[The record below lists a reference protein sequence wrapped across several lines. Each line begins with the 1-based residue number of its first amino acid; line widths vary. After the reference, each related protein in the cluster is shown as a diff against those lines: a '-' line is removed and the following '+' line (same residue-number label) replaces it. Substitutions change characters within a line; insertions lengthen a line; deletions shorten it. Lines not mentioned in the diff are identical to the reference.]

1 MKFMKSKLIKKMN
14 ILTCSFCPGIFFIWF
29 KNNNLFKTSAGKKGD
44 QKAKRIEYI
53 LERNLANSSVWIL
66 LVPFS
71 LKGTTKCTIQ
81 VIVHKLYAVHYTNTV
96 WSMDIS
102 IPISWFYKVV

>member
-53 LERNLANSSVWIL
+53 LERNLKNLSVQIFA
-66 LVPFS
+66 VPFR
-71 LKGTTKCTIQ
+71 LKGSSKCTNH
-81 VIVHKLYAVHYTNTV
+81 VNVHKLCALIQYV
-96 WSMDIS
+96 
-102 IPISWFYKVV
+102 P